1 MINLAV
7 NIVSK
12 ELHVFEN
19 AIELMEGMWPTPLL
33 KLNIGKNVW
42 AKLEF
47 YNPLSHSIK
56 DRTALFLFKE
66 AIKRKAEHLVEA
78 TSGNTGIALSALAAI
93 YNMKFTV
100 FVPATAPQV
109 FPVMMKLLGSE
120 VISAGSSTSDL
131 LPLVKRLSEFS
142 GYTHLDQFNNEINVL
157 AHYETTAK
165 EIEAQCEAAGIKLKR
180 IIATAGTAGHL
191 VGIAKYF
198 KEKGSQVE
206 IIGVQPAEGE
216 RIPGIKRV
224 SADNKFLRMTKID
237 RFVDVTLKE
246 AVEGVKD
253 VARKSGILIGLSAG
267 ATVAAFK
274 KLGLTDDLD
283 ATVLIFPDD
292 AFKYVNELAQFV

>member
-1 MINLAV
+1 M
-7 NIVSK
+7 SK
-12 ELHVFEN
+12 EFHVFTN

-33 KLNIGKNVW
+33 KLSIGKNVW

-66 AIKRKAEHLVEA
+66 ALKRKTEHLVEA
-78 TSGNTGIALSALAAI
+78 TSGNTGIALSALSAV
-93 YNMKFTV
+93 YNVKFTV
-100 FVPATAPQV
+100 FVPSTAPSV

-120 VISAGSSTSDL
+120 VVSAGSSTNDL
-131 LPLVKRLSEFS
+131 LPLVKRLSGFG
-142 GYTHLDQFNNEINVL
+142 GYTHLDQFNNEINVM

-165 EIEAQCEAAGIKLKR
+165 EIDTQCRNSGINLKR

-198 KEKGSQVE
+198 KEKYTDIE
-206 IIGVQPAEGE
+206 IIGVHPAEGE

-224 SADNKFLRMTKID
+224 TPDNNFFKMAKVDSLID
-237 RFVDVTLKE
+237 VSLKE
-246 AVEGVKD
+246 AVEGVKE
-253 VARKSGILIGLSAG
+253 VARKNGILIGLSSG

-274 KLGLTDDLD
+274 KLGLIDDPE

-292 AFKYVNELAQFV
+292 AFKYVNELSQYT

>member
-1 MINLAV
+1 M
-7 NIVSK
+7 SK
-12 ELHVFEN
+12 EFHVFTN

-33 KLNIGKNVW
+33 KLNIGNNVW

-66 AIKRKAEHLVEA
+66 ALKRKTEHLVEA
-78 TSGNTGIALSALAAI
+78 TSGNTGIALSALSAI
-93 YNMKFTV
+93 YNVKFTV
-100 FVPATAPQV
+100 FVPSTAPSA
-109 FPVMMKLLGSE
+109 FPVLMKLLGSE
-120 VISAGSSTSDL
+120 VISAGSSTNDL
-131 LPLVKRLSEFS
+131 LPLVKRLSSFG
-142 GYTHLDQFNNEINVL
+142 GYTHLDQFNNEVNVL

-165 EIEAQCEAAGIKLKR
+165 EIEAQCNNAGINLRR

-198 KEKGSQVE
+198 KEKKGDEIE
-206 IIGVQPAEGE
+206 IIGVHPAEGE

-224 SADNKFLRMTKID
+224 TPDNKFLKMTKID
-237 RFVDVTLKE
+237 RLVDVTLKE

-274 KLGLTDDLD
+274 KLGLIDDTG

-292 AFKYVNELAQFV
+292 AFKYINELSQYV